1 MASRRCVARRHRPCA
16 RLAHSVPGAATPTVT
31 AENQAH
37 PPSGPVIR
45 GRFAACGS
53 ALHRGCANSTARCC
67 SRGATTARIDRIR
80 SPTFSVA
87 RTCRSLCTRP
97 RGRAARTRECRT
109 HSATVH
115 QPLPSSMPAV
125 RGPGTPHSDTAPANV
140 DEAAPSTLHAN
151 SPLTGGRW
159 RARGAWAP
167 SSVRCAALALGACCR
182 ETDRYGRGPRTG
194 PSAPLHD
201 RFAPCGS
208 PLRAGVIQVAISC
221 VARTLTVRLHGHPG
235 QGPGQHTARAAHA
248 IPPTNAPL
256 PGSPAVR

>member
-16 RLAHSVPGAATPTVT
+16 RLAHSVPAAATPTVT
-31 AENQAH
+31 AEDQAH
-37 PPSGPVIR
+37 PPSGPSSVV
-45 GRFAACGS
+45 GLPPVAAPY
-53 ALHRGCANSTARCC
+53 TE
-67 SRGATTARIDRIR
+67 GA
-80 SPTFSVA
+80 P
-87 RTCRSLCTRP
+87 TRP
-97 RGRAARTRECRT
+97 RDAVREGPQRHESIAYDLPLSPWPAPAGLSAHGREGEQRGHASAAPTRDRPPTAPLLDACCSGTRDAAQRHGAGQRGRGRAISAARELTT
-109 HSATVH
+109 H
-115 QPLPSSMPAV
+115 
-125 RGPGTPHSDTAPANV
+125 
-140 DEAAPSTLHAN
+140 
-151 SPLTGGRW
+151 GGRW

-221 VARTLTVRLHGHPG
+221 VARTLTVRLHGHLG